1 MPNKTQSGPDRS
13 LAELHRATD
22 TLSTMLSQEV
32 RDLHARQKA
41 ARRQEGG
48 DPGTIKALKET
59 TAVLKDLASVARSLN
74 EQGAETGG
82 AASSK
87 ESLSSG
93 FYGSSPGAVIQEASA
108 GSMR

>member
-22 TLSTMLSQEV
+22 TLSSMLSQEV

-59 TAVLKDLASVARSLN
+59 TAVLKDLAAVARSLN

-82 AASSK
+82 VVCGVVLLPPVDG
-87 ESLSSG
+87 EEG
-93 FYGSSPGAVIQEASA
+93 DG
-108 GSMR
+108 

>member
-41 ARRQEGG
+41 ARRGVVLLPPVEEEG
-48 DPGTIKALKET
+48 
-59 TAVLKDLASVARSLN
+59 
-74 EQGAETGG
+74 
-82 AASSK
+82 
-87 ESLSSG
+87 
-93 FYGSSPGAVIQEASA
+93 A
-108 GSMR
+108 G

>member
-59 TAVLKDLASVARSLN
+59 TAVLKSLN

-82 AASSK
+82 AVCGVVLLPTV
-87 ESLSSG
+87 EEE
-93 FYGSSPGAVIQEASA
+93 GA
-108 GSMR
+108 G